1 MSQDYDHTLKENIHE
16 IFPALCKKHLG
27 IEIAKTEDI
36 KDKIQATIEREAD
49 FLQKVTTTQGN
60 TLIVQLEFQTTDDP
74 NMIHRMHFYWVLLKQ
89 KYKHEIIQYVIYIG
103 KHPPK
108 MATQLLP
115 EESYQGFNLLDI
127 ATLDHTQSLRSNIP
141 EEVIMAALS
150 NVGSEDIE
158 EVLRQI
164 ISRLQKL
171 SKSEKTFNRYL
182 RQLFIFA
189 RLRNFSHIIKT
200 LLQNMAIT
208 YNIKEDA
215 FYQEGLEKGMEKGL
229 EQGKKEMVMQLIKD
243 GTLTIKKIA
252 EITGMTTQ
260 QIKSIEKAMK

>member
-1 MSQDYDHTLKENIHE
+1 
-16 IFPALCKKHLG
+16 
-27 IEIAKTEDI
+27 
-36 KDKIQATIEREAD
+36 
-49 FLQKVTTTQGN
+49 
-60 TLIVQLEFQTTDDP
+60 
-74 NMIHRMHFYWVLLKQ
+74 
-89 KYKHEIIQYVIYIG
+89 
-103 KHPPK
+103 
-108 MATQLLP
+108 
-115 EESYQGFNLLDI
+115 
-127 ATLDHTQSLRSNIP
+127 
-141 EEVIMAALS
+141 MAALS